1 MVEVR
6 LFSLILTFLI
16 FTALPSS
23 FLLQSLSECVVRE
36 VSMYLL
42 AVGGSEGSYH
52 GVATQLKASLIP
64 GDGSVYLSIDPLSEL
79 DTQSSLKI
87 ASLIAGF
94 ISGFDF
100 TNYSVLVRIHS
111 GTPIV
116 GGPSAGAAL
125 TTALLALFSNATIN
139 ESVVITGMIMP
150 DTLVGPVGGI
160 PEKLEAA
167 ASVGAKLMIIPA
179 GQRFSVSLK
188 TGSLV
193 DVVEAGRG
201 LGVTVVEAST
211 IYDALK
217 YFGISISLPEDLNV
231 SLSENIM
238 GAFKSIANDYR
249 LEYAELYSNVSR
261 DYSNYRGSL
270 RRAGVD
276 NDVARFLEYSR
287 ESALRGEESY
297 NSMNYY
303 AASSD
308 YFGAL
313 IYVWA
318 AKLVV
323 DMVVRGRSWSD
334 VLGLVNR
341 EVSNASEYFNSL
353 VSRAGSA
360 NLGVSSL
367 SVLVELA
374 GRVYESQ
381 AYLRGLSSVNVPTVN
396 DIYKAAYTYM
406 RARSVRGWGTI
417 YEVLESPGLSV
428 DVNSLKSGTQV
439 LLSFSQASVAYLQ
452 SLLGSSVDVS
462 ELINYLSVAESY
474 LSRGGLNNTL
484 VSLNLA
490 LRASSLASIE
500 THLSFESN
508 TSLLV
513 NRLVDAAR
521 RYVSLAKNSGIEPV
535 VSLVYLER
543 GISLVS
549 ADVKNAAYF
558 LDQAILN
565 SLWYLILS
573 KSRVPLNL
581 TEVPTGTTTPPG
593 NVGSSWTTWYYVLA
607 VVAVSAVSGAL
618 IGYLS
623 SSRRSG
629 KG

>member
-1 MVEVR
+1 
-6 LFSLILTFLI
+6 
-16 FTALPSS
+16 
-23 FLLQSLSECVVRE
+23 
-36 VSMYLL
+36 
-42 AVGGSEGSYH
+42 
-52 GVATQLKASLIP
+52 
-64 GDGSVYLSIDPLSEL
+64 
-79 DTQSSLKI
+79 
-87 ASLIAGF
+87 
-94 ISGFDF
+94 
-100 TNYSVLVRIHS
+100 
-111 GTPIV
+111 
-116 GGPSAGAAL
+116 
-125 TTALLALFSNATIN
+125 
-139 ESVVITGMIMP
+139 
-150 DTLVGPVGGI
+150 
-160 PEKLEAA
+160 
-167 ASVGAKLMIIPA
+167 
-179 GQRFSVSLK
+179 VSLK

>member
-1 MVEVR
+1 
-6 LFSLILTFLI
+6 
-16 FTALPSS
+16 
-23 FLLQSLSECVVRE
+23 
-36 VSMYLL
+36 
-42 AVGGSEGSYH
+42 
-52 GVATQLKASLIP
+52 
-64 GDGSVYLSIDPLSEL
+64 
-79 DTQSSLKI
+79 
-87 ASLIAGF
+87 
-94 ISGFDF
+94 
-100 TNYSVLVRIHS
+100 
-111 GTPIV
+111 
-116 GGPSAGAAL
+116 
-125 TTALLALFSNATIN
+125 
-139 ESVVITGMIMP
+139 
-150 DTLVGPVGGI
+150 
-160 PEKLEAA
+160 
-167 ASVGAKLMIIPA
+167 MIIPA

-381 AYLRGLSSVNVPTVN
+381 AYLRG
-396 DIYKAAYTYM
+396 
-406 RARSVRGWGTI
+406 
-417 YEVLESPGLSV
+417 
-428 DVNSLKSGTQV
+428 
-439 LLSFSQASVAYLQ
+439 
-452 SLLGSSVDVS
+452 
-462 ELINYLSVAESY
+462 
-474 LSRGGLNNTL
+474 
-484 VSLNLA
+484 
-490 LRASSLASIE
+490 
-500 THLSFESN
+500 
-508 TSLLV
+508 
-513 NRLVDAAR
+513 
-521 RYVSLAKNSGIEPV
+521 
-535 VSLVYLER
+535 
-543 GISLVS
+543 
-549 ADVKNAAYF
+549 
-558 LDQAILN
+558 
-565 SLWYLILS
+565 
-573 KSRVPLNL
+573 
-581 TEVPTGTTTPPG
+581 
-593 NVGSSWTTWYYVLA
+593 
-607 VVAVSAVSGAL
+607 
-618 IGYLS
+618 
-623 SSRRSG
+623 
-629 KG
+629 